1 MRLAAAFFLVAACAF
16 ANIATAAQVKPV
28 GTWEAARTDED
39 ERMFVIL
46 KDMGKV
52 EIVAEYDFSLPGQPG
67 KRRGRS
73 TSFGKWTMQGDDVI
87 IAYSKIKDRL
97 RYQPRESLAVLGL
110 DGAAP
115 ALKPIGTPDP
125 KSKIG
130 ALILWKAPHEYHVK
144 AGARTAQTGAAPI
157 KPDPLPAPAQ
167 VSPPG
172 AEHVSPATEH
182 AK

>member
-1 MRLAAAFFLVAACAF
+1 MRLAATLFLIGACVGANAAA
-16 ANIATAAQVKPV
+16 AAQVKPV
-28 GTWEAARTDED
+28 GTWEAARTEDE

-73 TSFGKWTMQGDDVI
+73 TSFGKWTMQGNDVI
-87 IAYSKIKDRL
+87 IAYSTVKDRL
-97 RYQPRESLAVLGL
+97 RYQPREPLAVLGL
-110 DGAAP
+110 AGAAP

-144 AGARTAQTGAAPI
+144 AAARDAHAVAAPV

-167 VSPPG
+167 GSPPG
-172 AEHVSPATEH
+172 SERISPATEP